1 MKPTRAVRPAP
12 LAVALLGAALI
23 VACDSGGGGGGGG
36 GGTRAFDADVDDAG
50 GTTNT
55 GAGTTSA
62 APDTVTPVNGVSAA
76 TTGLASFAA
85 VTLTARQLSYS
96 DTRVVLTDAAE
107 SPSVCDMR
115 RDERRPPVGDA
126 RALYLLLDMVV
137 DWDGGCRAASAT
149 SLTWRRYVAGELR
162 EEAAATVASAAGV
175 YVDGGCRLAIEA
187 RFPDGTVFSSTVW
200 MPLLGESGEV
210 CISL

>member
-1 MKPTRAVRPAP
+1 M
-12 LAVALLGAALI
+12 
-23 VACDSGGGGGGGG
+23 
-36 GGTRAFDADVDDAG
+36 
-50 GTTNT
+50 
-55 GAGTTSA
+55 
-62 APDTVTPVNGVSAA
+62 TPVNGVSAA
-76 TTGLASFAA
+76 TTGLASFGA

-96 DTRVVLTDAAE
+96 DARVVLTDAAE

-126 RALYLLLDMVV
+126 RALHLVLDMVV
-137 DWDGGCRAASAT
+137 DW
-149 SLTWRRYVAGELR
+149 
-162 EEAAATVASAAGV
+162 
-175 YVDGGCRLAIEA
+175 DGGCRLAIEA